1 MARIPSVHL
10 VMVTKDNNNK
20 FYDMDDN
27 EDGTFTAKWG
37 RIGVTSSTQN
47 YSIGQW
53 QSKYREKVKK
63 GYVDQS
69 HLFVKPKKGGSSLIT
84 IADKDV
90 NALVKLLQQYA
101 NKSVNENYT
110 VDASAVTQAQVDAAQ
125 ALINDI
131 SKFVV
136 KRSLD
141 AEEVNDMLL
150 KLYAVIPRRMSHV
163 KHHILPV
170 DKSVANADLKST
182 LQGFISNEQDTLDV
196 MAGQV
201 TTISTEQ
208 DTTVDDKKN
217 ILDVL
222 GIQFEILQ
230 TDSPEYTRIK
240 KMMGPDASK
249 LVSAYKVSQTKTE
262 KAFTAN
268 LAQAKNPATELFW
281 HGSRNENWWSILQSG
296 LLVRPSNAV
305 ISGKMF
311 GYGIYGADKF
321 QKSYGYTSGRGSYW
335 AGGTQN
341 VAFLGIYEFH
351 MGNRFTVKK
360 YDGSLCG
367 NMDYKKLRGLG
378 DYDSLEA
385 MGGYDLRNNEYIV
398 YQEKQLTVRY
408 LIKVQG

>member
-1 MARIPSVHL
+1 MAEVRPSAHL

-20 FYDMDDN
+20 YYDMADN
-27 EDGTFTAKWG
+27 GDGNFTATWG
-37 RIGVTSSTQN
+37 RIGVTAESQV
-47 YSIGQW
+47 YPIGKW
-53 QSKYREKVKK
+53 GSKLREKTKK

-69 HLFVKPKKGGSSLIT
+69 HLFIKPKKGDSSLIT
-84 IADKDV
+84 ISNKDV
-90 NALVKLLQQYA
+90 SALVTLLQQYA
-101 NKSVNENYT
+101 NKSVSENYT
-110 VDASAVTQAQVDAAQ
+110 VDASTVTQAQVDAAQ

-131 SKFVV
+131 SKFVN

-141 AEEVNDMLL
+141 AEEINDALL
-150 KLYAVIPRRMSHV
+150 KLYGVIPRRMGNV
-163 KHHILPV
+163 KNYILPV
-170 DKSVANADLKST
+170 NKTTPATVLRNT
-182 LQGFISNEQDTLDV
+182 LQQYISSEQDTLDV

-201 TTISTEQ
+201 STITTTTQ
-208 DTTVDDKKN
+208 TVDDKKN
-217 ILDVL
+217 ILDVIGL
-222 GIQFEILQ
+222 QLEIVD
-230 TDSPEYTRIK
+230 TADKEYSMIK

-249 LVSAYKVSQTKTE
+249 LVSAYRLSSKKTE
-262 KAFTAN
+262 EPYVKN
-268 LAQAKNPATELFW
+268 LAQAKNKSTEMYW

-335 AGGTQN
+335 ANGSQA

-367 NMDYKKLRGLG
+367 NMDYKKLRAQG

-385 MGGYDLRNNEYIV
+385 MGGYDLRNNEFIV

-408 LIKVQG
+408 LVKVQA